1 MPRSTP
7 SCAATTLPPGS
18 GRRRCTSGET
28 DRGRQGRG
36 VARSDRAAGPAQHH
50 SVRYQRRLHASRPA
64 RAAAPVRAALPGLN
78 PGRLGVAVAGDGAA
92 HRAGV
97 YPSLLAEPATLLA
110 TDAWLSSADPVP
122 ALRRLVVEGRD
133 GVARALRNQERDRA
147 AQRSR
152 DALPASTAAGRVTSW
167 RVLTSTTHRQT
178 ERSQLRHIL
187 IGGAEPRHGE
197 SRWSVRGWRACSA
210 SF

>member
-1 MPRSTP
+1 MPRYLASIEDVWA
-7 SCAATTLPPGS
+7 S
-18 GRRRCTSGET
+18 
-28 DRGRQGRG
+28 
-36 VARSDRAAGPAQHH
+36 RSPEMAQHI
-50 SVRYQRRLHASRPA
+50 VQEM
-64 RAAAPVRAALPGLN
+64 
-78 PGRLGVAVAGDGAA
+78 
-92 HRAGV
+92 

-147 AQRSR
+147 AGRVTFC
-152 DALPASTAAGRVTSW
+152 PASTAAGRVTSW
-167 RVLTSTTHRQT
+167 RSPHINNPSQT
-178 ERSQLRHIL
+178 ERSQLHIL
-187 IGGAEPRHGE
+187 IPGAEPRHGE